1 MSANALAGLLGAIS
15 AAPDLRHGLCVSNW
29 DLWDQTDDA
38 ATIELTTRMCLR
50 CPVLDRCR
58 DWSATLT
65 HRQLSGV
72 VAGVVRPWS
81 PSSDRKAATA

>member
-1 MSANALAGLLGAIS
+1 MTATALAGMLAAIG
-15 AAPDLRHGLCVSNW
+15 AAPDLRRGLCVGNW
-29 DLWDQTDDA
+29 SLWDATDDPA
-38 ATIELTTRMCLR
+38 IVDHCVRQCRR

-81 PSSDRKAATA
+81 PSSDRQRATA

>member
-1 MSANALAGLLGAIS
+1 MSANALAGLLEAIS
-15 AAPDLRHGLCVSNW
+15 AAPDLRHGLCVDRW
-29 DLWDQTDDA
+29 DLWDEADDP

-58 DWSATLT
+58 EWSSQFTN
-65 HRQLSGV
+65 RQLSGV
-72 VAGVVRPWS
+72 VAGTVRPWS

>member
-29 DLWDQTDDA
+29 DLWDQTEDA
-38 ATIELTTRMCLR
+38 GIVDHCVRQCLR
-50 CPVLDRCR
+50 CPALAQCR
-58 DWSATLT
+58 EWSSQFSN
-65 HRQLSGV
+65 RELSGV
-72 VAGVVRPWS
+72 VAGRVRPWS

>member
-1 MSANALAGLLGAIS
+1 MSANALAGMLAAIG

-29 DLWDQTDDA
+29 DLWDQTEDP
-38 ATIELTTRMCLR
+38 ATIELTTQMCLR

-58 DWSATLT
+58 EWSSQFTN
-65 HRQLSGV
+65 RQLSGV

-81 PSSDRKAATA
+81 PSSDRQQATA

>member
-1 MSANALAGLLGAIS
+1 MSANALAGILDAIS
-15 AAPDLRHGLCVSNW
+15 AAPDLRRGLCVGHWS
-29 DLWDQTDDA
+29 LWDATDDP
-38 ATIELTTRMCLR
+38 ATIELTTQMCLR

-81 PSSDRKAATA
+81 PSSDRQQATA

>member
-1 MSANALAGLLGAIS
+1 VTGGALAGILDAIS
-15 AAPDLRHGLCVSNW
+15 AAPDLRRGLCVDRW
-29 DLWDQTDDA
+29 DLWDETDDP
-38 ATIELTTRMCLR
+38 ATIEATTRMCLR

-58 DWSATLT
+58 DWSSQFSNR
-65 HRQLSGV
+65 HLSGV

>member
-15 AAPDLRHGLCVSNW
+15 AAPRLDGALCAGNW
-29 DLWDQTDDA
+29 QLWDETDDPV
-38 ATIELTTRMCLR
+38 IVDHCVRQCLR